1 MCISWRMGIFASKFG
16 GLELTEHNILTGL
29 RSGDEQVF
37 EAIFRTYYE
46 RLCNYANT
54 ILHDMD
60 EAEEMVQGAFLTVW
74 EKHDS
79 IEIHTSMKSYL
90 YRAVHN
96 SCLNRVKHYK
106 VRREHGEAFKHQTD
120 ITIDDASQD
129 LVGSELESLVA
140 SAIDSLPQ
148 QCRMV
153 FRLSRFENLSYAE
166 IADQLG
172 ISVKTVEN
180 HMTKALKTLRDR
192 LKDYLPVLIWLLF
205 MKN

>member
-1 MCISWRMGIFASKFG
+1 M
-16 GLELTEHNILTGL
+16 LTGL

-37 EAIFRTYYE
+37 EVIFRTYYE

-106 VRREHGEAFKHQTD
+106 VRREHGEALKHQTD
-120 ITIDDASQD
+120 ITIEDASQD